1 MMRFVSLNLSSMS
14 HEHFCNLCMWEYV
27 GLSLSQIFLYW
38 SRSLVRLAIYR
49 VSNQRLLL
57 HGGLASIDSYA
68 CTGPNS
74 TVSKAKRTL
83 VAFDHFRRKHL
94 LRSNS
99 IPVDQNVKGG
109 QDNEREYWW
118 STRNSINIS
127 EQVKCIQNLE
137 RQITETNNVSSK
149 LLVAGE
155 ILHILRP
162 VMYTACLR
170 TWGVKSWKPWALSL
184 LVELSSARATNFA
197 QRHSNRVMQQYAWNS
212 TLSML
217 YAKQGIVWNPQ
228 ELDELTKRKL
238 LLVFYLIR
246 DPVFGK
252 VTLPIMQKWVQ
263 MVSRVPMV
271 SWLSE
276 RLVDF
281 IQGIQKYYTYTS
293 AA

>member
-1 MMRFVSLNLSSMS
+1 M
-14 HEHFCNLCMWEYV
+14 
-27 GLSLSQIFLYW
+27 
-38 SRSLVRLAIYR
+38 
-49 VSNQRLLL
+49 
-57 HGGLASIDSYA
+57 
-68 CTGPNS
+68 
-74 TVSKAKRTL
+74 

-137 RQITETNNVSSK
+137 RQMTETNNVSSK

-184 LVELSSARATNFA
+184 LVELSSARATNIA